1 MFQPTERIS
10 SPSLYISE
18 PSTMNSP
25 KLKENNL
32 QSEININNNPPKRN
46 LWPIERK
53 YGNRPSKIP
62 ICDRPHACTAP
73 GCIMRFSRFDEL
85 NRHLR
90 IHTGIR
96 PYSCQICMRAFTRSD
111 HLKTHL
117 RTHTGEKPFSCDI
130 CGKRFSFLLKFSFE
144 K

>member
-1 MFQPTERIS
+1 MLQHTERMP
-10 SPSLYISE
+10 SPSLCPSE
-18 PSTMNSP
+18 PSTTNSP
-25 KLKENNL
+25 IVKENSP
-32 QSEININNNPPKRN
+32 QSEFNISNNPPRRN
-46 LWPIERK
+46 LWPSERK
-53 YGNRPSKIP
+53 YRNRPSKIP

-90 IHTGIR
+90 IHSGIR
-96 PYSCQICMRAFTRSD
+96 PYACQICTRSFTRSD

-130 CGKRFSFLLKFSFE
+130 CEKRF
-144 K
+144 